1 MLYGINHVFFVMF
14 QMAVLA
20 GVIFVVLLVIL
31 VVVFTL
37 RRFRRRVRDA
47 LKDPPRW
54 FPTRS
59 ASGAAIARKEHEY
72 QKVALHSQPFFVMN
86 LIVVAILRLNL
97 VVVTTTT

>member
-1 MLYGINHVFFVMF
+1 
-14 QMAVLA
+14 MAVLA
-20 GVIFVVLLVIL
+20 GVIFVALLVIL

-72 QKVALHSQPFFVMN
+72 HKVNYHFLLLYPDDNIKPFC
-86 LIVVAILRLNL
+86 RLNL
-97 VVVTTTT
+97 VVVTRTI

>member
-1 MLYGINHVFFVMF
+1 
-14 QMAVLA
+14 MAVLA

-72 QKVALHSQPFFVMN
+72 QKVALSSLTFR
-86 LIVVAILRLNL
+86 IKI
-97 VVVTTTT
+97 